1 MITSLIKRKVQIVPT
16 ELAKE
21 IIALYGRNG
30 LARVR
35 SILKENDITV
45 TERELEIVYKHC
57 LTIHNRVCKVC
68 SLELIEVDVL
78 KTIYPLEAA

>member
-1 MITSLIKRKVQIVPT
+1 MITSLIKRKINVTPT

-35 SILKENDITV
+35 SILKENDISV
-45 TERELEIVYKHC
+45 TERELEIVHKHC
-57 LTIHNRVCKVC
+57 LTIHNRVCKMC
-68 SLELIEVDVL
+68 SFELIEIDVL
-78 KTIYPLEAA
+78 KTIYPLEAV